1 MSGTREKLLEAI
13 NVSLCFFLA
22 ILLLGLD
29 QICLTRD
36 KTVSDNSFGV
46 RDIRFGYEN
55 LDWRELKSFDLFAKR
70 YCEIELSEL
79 SRFCSE

>member
-1 MSGTREKLLEAI
+1 MSGTQEKLLEAI

-22 ILLLGLD
+22 ILLLGCD

-36 KTVSDNSFGV
+36 KTVSVNGFGT

-55 LDWRELKSFDLFAKR
+55 LDFAR
-70 YCEIELSEL
+70 IEV
-79 SRFCSE
+79 F